1 MCTSVLIAIEAIEAI
16 GTVFIHPLHAPC
28 FHFCVQGALRMEI
41 RTSAAQMEGG
51 IHGLHDYDKTKGF
64 PGQSGGSGAW

>member
-1 MCTSVLIAIEAIEAI
+1 
-16 GTVFIHPLHAPC
+16 
-28 FHFCVQGALRMEI
+28 MEI